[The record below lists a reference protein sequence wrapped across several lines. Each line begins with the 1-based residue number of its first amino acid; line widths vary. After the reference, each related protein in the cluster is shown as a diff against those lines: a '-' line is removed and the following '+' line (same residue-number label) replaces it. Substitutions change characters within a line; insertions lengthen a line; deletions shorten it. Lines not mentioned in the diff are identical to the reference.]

1 MVYQA
6 MFMLLLVSLT
16 SNEILGQTQ
25 STQDN
30 QQQPE
35 TCEPCSCPCSNSG
48 FLPGPMGPPG
58 QLGVG
63 LPGAQGP
70 QGTTGPVGNPGSHGI
85 PGIPGSQGLKGEKG
99 DIGQGLKGQS
109 GDLGQK
115 GERGLTGEPGA
126 KGDEGIM
133 GLQGLTGQQGIM
145 GLQGQKGNQ
154 GQVGVKGDQGEA
166 GTSYTAPPMSAFSA
180 RKTSIRHIS
189 SGTEVITFE
198 AEDLD
203 VGNDFNPSTGV
214 FTCRIQGLYYF
225 SFSFYPDDDYDC
237 HIYLDQN
244 DVHKAKI
251 YKSGLNGSYLIHSQS
266 VILSLQVGDEVK
278 LVVANP
284 TYIMDSE
291 DLTNIFNGYLI
302 HAT

>member
-1 MVYQA
+1 MASLVTSLILVA
-6 MFMLLLVSLT
+6 FMSLT
-16 SNEILGQTQ
+16 SMTMGQGT
-25 STQDN
+25 

-35 TCEPCSCPCSNSG
+35 SCTCPCNSVL
-48 FLPGPMGPPG
+48 LPGPMGPPG
-58 QLGVG
+58 PPGVG
-63 LPGAQGP
+63 LPGVQGP
-70 QGTTGPVGNPGSHGI
+70 QGITIIGPAGDPGSNGI
-85 PGIPGSQGLKGEKG
+85 PGVPGQSGNTGSKGEKG
-99 DIGQGLKGQS
+99 DVGQGSEGQS
-109 GDLGQK
+109 GEPGPK
-115 GERGLTGEPGA
+115 GEQGLIGEPGHRGHPG
-126 KGDEGIM
+126 KLGP
-133 GLQGLTGQQGIM
+133 QGVM

-180 RKTSIRHIS
+180 RKTSTHQVR
-189 SGTEVITFE
+189 SGTDVITFE
-198 AEDLD
+198 VEDLD
-203 VGNDFNPSTGV
+203 IGNDFNPSIGV

-251 YKSGLNGSYLIHSQS
+251 YKVAYNSLYLMQSQS

-278 LVVANP
+278 LVAANP
-284 TYIMDSE
+284 TYIGNFE
-291 DLTNIFNGYLI
+291 GLENIFNGYLI